1 MQPTDPYH
9 LRHQLP
15 FPANMH
21 KSMDALHAG
30 CCRCFDL
37 LCRVLPGSG
46 ERRIRE
52 AAVASDLGFSDSVY
66 GLGAGMFFIGYLA
79 FEMPSNMIL
88 YRVGA
93 RLWLAR
99 IMITWAL
106 VSAATLFVR
115 TPTMFFGM
123 RFLLGIAEAGFF
135 PGVVLYLT
143 QWFPPEQRGKVIT
156 LFMIG
161 IPIAGVLGGPVSG
174 WIMKHMKGTGGLAS
188 WQWLFLL
195 DCLPSIVLGFVLF
208 FFFPITC
215 Q

>member
-1 MQPTDPYH
+1 MQSIDPVSLASRASTPGEYAQVYGRIARR
-9 LRHQLP
+9 LLP
-15 FPANMH
+15 
-21 KSMDALHAG
+21 
-30 CCRCFDL
+30 L
-37 LCRVLPGSG
+37 LLICYVACYLDRVNVGFARLQM
-46 ERRIRE
+46 
-52 AAVASDLGFSDSVY
+52 ASDLGFSDTVY

-115 TPTMFFGM
+115 TPNMFYGM

-143 QWFPPEQRGKVIT
+143 QWFPSQQRGKITT

-161 IPIAGVLGGPVSG
+161 IPIAGVLGRPVSG
-174 WIMKHMKGTGGLAS
+174 WIMEHMGGRGGLAS

-195 DCLPSIVLGFVLF
+195 EAVPSVVLGFVLF
-208 FFFPITC
+208 FFAR
-215 Q
+215 